1 MEFLKQVISYIPQVA
16 TAVIIIIAG
25 GGYIIRT
32 FNKDGSQE
40 KVDVVNSANTILDY
54 WKKQAE
60 EYKIVIDA
68 KDKAHSEK
76 VTELTKDFNIQM
88 NSVSKEVGELK
99 GQLNAEKAQN
109 ERLEKIF
116 QNRDPETQKFMEF
129 MVKAMENQDKILSEI
144 FKIVKAEENRELKI
158 TSTVVKDGEHA

>member
-1 MEFLKQVISYIPQVA
+1 MDFFKQLLSYIPQVA
-16 TAVIIIIAG
+16 AVLIIVVAG
-25 GGYIIRT
+25 GGWVIRL
-32 FNKDGSQE
+32 FNKDGTQD
-40 KVDVVNSANTILDY
+40 KNDVVNSANTILQY
-54 WKKQAE
+54 WKTQAE

-76 VTELTKDFNIQM
+76 VSTLTTEFTKQITKLTG
-88 NSVSKEVGELK
+88 EVGELR
-99 GQLNAEKAQN
+99 GQLSAETNQKKEYLAI
-109 ERLEKIF
+109 L